1 MTRRHATRIT
11 SSITDC
17 ACTHATRAFS
27 YPPIWQALSDAKVA
41 EAVRDLR
48 DGYSL
53 EEKVGEITVLRDL
66 IAKLPEA
73 FLLKLG
79 NEKEVKNAKQPTGN
93 RQYYATLERNLITVV
108 SVAFPACVLKEHETQ
123 RTTRGKRFQGRYF
136 DGLCSSNS

>member
-1 MTRRHATRIT
+1 M
-11 SSITDC
+11 
-17 ACTHATRAFS
+17 
-27 YPPIWQALSDAKVA
+27 WQALSDVKKA
-41 EAVRDLR
+41 EAAQELR

-53 EEKVGEITVLRDL
+53 EEKAGEIVILRDL
-66 IAKLPEA
+66 IAMLPEA

-79 NEKEVKNAKQPTGN
+79 NEKEVKNAKQPKGN
-93 RQYYATLERNLITVV
+93 RQYYATLERNLISVV